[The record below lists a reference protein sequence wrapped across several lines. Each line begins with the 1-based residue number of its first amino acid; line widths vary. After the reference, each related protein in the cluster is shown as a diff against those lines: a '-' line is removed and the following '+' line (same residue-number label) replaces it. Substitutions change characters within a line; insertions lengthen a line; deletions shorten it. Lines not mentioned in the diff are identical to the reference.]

1 MTESTV
7 KSVRR
12 VFEIL
17 ELFDQ
22 ERRPLPAKEVAKR
35 LGYPLTS
42 AHALLKSIHALGYA
56 DFDSSTWSYVPS
68 PGFSSLLDWVRDFL
82 LREHTILDFAKEL
95 NESTR
100 ETINVS
106 RRSTNTVRII
116 HGLES
121 KNSVGVSVRVGTT
134 MPVLESLTGI
144 VSVAGMSTEE
154 FREFRANYA
163 PKLVGTDSGI
173 DEAAILDVHH
183 QIRETGSAM
192 SCDLLVKG
200 IGAICAPI
208 RTEASGEILVIG
220 IVGPSE
226 RIRANAQSYRSD
238 LVSLARRYKINS
250 LFKLKVTA

>member
-1 MTESTV
+1 MSENTV

-17 ELFDQ
+17 ELFDR
-22 ERRPLPAKEVAKR
+22 ERKPLPAKDVAKQ

-56 DFDSSTWSYVPS
+56 DFDASTWSYVPS

-82 LREHTILDFAKEL
+82 LREQAILDFTTDL
-95 NESTR
+95 NDSTR
-100 ETINVS
+100 ETINIS
-106 RRSTNTVRII
+106 RRSTNMVRII

-144 VSVAGMSTEE
+144 TSVAGLSKASFAAFMEH
-154 FREFRANYA
+154 YA
-163 PKLVGTDSGI
+163 PKLRGRESDTDL
-173 DEAAILDVHH
+173 EMVRDVHDE
-183 QIRETGSAM
+183 IRRTGTAHR
-192 SCDLLVKG
+192 CDLFVQG
-200 IGAICAPI
+200 IGAICTPI
-208 RTEASGEILVIG
+208 RTEASGETLVIG

-226 RIRANAQSYRSD
+226 RINANAQAYRDD
-238 LVSLARRYKINS
+238 LVKLARSYKIKT
-250 LFKLKVTA
+250 LFKLRKS